1 MKTVIFQTENAAFKF
16 DQKEVKERL
25 ICKHS
30 EYAPGEVTQ
39 LLALISTD
47 TSETLLIPDDH
58 NYFGYVALDLIGSG
72 IGNVSCKICEK
83 IYDTDQL
90 KEFAVGPGQSPF
102 DISQQ
107 QKGGI
112 RQFEKRKNPSLFGG
126 QGFKCPEGHELISII
141 TWRT

>member
-1 MKTVIFQTENAAFKF
+1 MNTVIFQTENAAFKF

-58 NYFGYVALDLIGSG
+58 NYFGYVAVDLIGSG
-72 IGNVSCKICEK
+72 IGTVSCKICEK

-90 KEFAVGPGQSPF
+90 KEFAVGQPINEPTVFQTV
-102 DISQQ
+102 IVQ
-107 QKGGI
+107 
-112 RQFEKRKNPSLFGG
+112 L
-126 QGFKCPEGHELISII
+126 
-141 TWRT
+141 